1 MGIGKEI
8 QARFLSNFLN
18 VITITIIFIFLIL
31 YYSTNKDSYTEF
43 KILEIY
49 KETINPNCTKP
60 LENLK
65 ETLNKYG
72 FYNTFCGGESIDDLN
87 FAKYVLFIMFG
98 SFIVCNE
105 ISNQIMINVS
115 QKIDNISADGNDKTV
130 KNKKYNI
137 TAILLIFI
145 FLDFFTTTIKE
156 RFLAIYKIFDTTT
169 NKNKKKDMLTDILSS
184 FLSILMTITILFI
197 VINCG
202 IYLTYI
208 CYGLFISSSGR
219 LSYLAIILGL
229 PFLMSIAGVSLSAI
243 EKFTNIEEFDNDT
256 EEFDNDTEEFDDDIE
271 DFDDEDDVES
281 FENIIEGFK
290 EGAKNKKKKS
300 PLSGSSNKKNK
311 APLSSASSKKR
322 KSKSSRAK
330 RNKNKRKSI
339 KKGASKFVKCKDY
352 NYIWYILGFFVIP
365 IFVSIYIIFNFFFT
379 GLFKIFTIS
388 DSNNI
393 SKIKH
398 ILIISLILSA
408 GIFCWILFEKLL
420 NIYGIYYPKL
430 MY

>member
-156 RFLAIYKIFDTTT
+156 RFLALYKIFDTTP
-169 NKNKKKDMLTDILSS
+169 NKSKKKDMLTDILSS

-208 CYGLFISSSGR
+208 FYGLFISSSGR
-219 LSYLAIILGL
+219 LSYLAILLGL

-243 EKFTNIEEFDNDT
+243 EKFTNIEEFDNDI
-256 EEFDNDTEEFDDDIE
+256 EEFDDDIE
-271 DFDDEDDVES
+271 EFDDDIEEFDDEDEVES

-290 EGAKNKKKKS
+290 EGAKNKKKS

-393 SKIKH
+393 SKVKH

>member
-156 RFLAIYKIFDTTT
+156 RFLALYKIFDTTP
-169 NKNKKKDMLTDILSS
+169 NKSKKKDMLTDILSS

-208 CYGLFISSSGR
+208 FYGLFISSSGR
-219 LSYLAIILGL
+219 LSYLAILLGL

-243 EKFTNIEEFDNDT
+243 EKFTNIEEFDNDI
-256 EEFDNDTEEFDDDIE
+256 EEFDDDIE
-271 DFDDEDDVES
+271 EFDDDIEEFDDEDEVES

-393 SKIKH
+393 SKVKH

>member
-1 MGIGKEI
+1 
-8 QARFLSNFLN
+8 
-18 VITITIIFIFLIL
+18 
-31 YYSTNKDSYTEF
+31 
-43 KILEIY
+43 
-49 KETINPNCTKP
+49 
-60 LENLK
+60 
-65 ETLNKYG
+65 
-72 FYNTFCGGESIDDLN
+72 
-87 FAKYVLFIMFG
+87 
-98 SFIVCNE
+98 
-105 ISNQIMINVS
+105 
-115 QKIDNISADGNDKTV
+115 
-130 KNKKYNI
+130 
-137 TAILLIFI
+137 
-145 FLDFFTTTIKE
+145 
-156 RFLAIYKIFDTTT
+156 
-169 NKNKKKDMLTDILSS
+169 
-184 FLSILMTITILFI
+184 
-197 VINCG
+197 
-202 IYLTYI
+202 
-208 CYGLFISSSGR
+208 
-219 LSYLAIILGL
+219 
-229 PFLMSIAGVSLSAI
+229 MSIAGVSLSAI

-290 EGAKNKKKKS
+290 EGAKNKKK
-300 PLSGSSNKKNK
+300 NKKK
-311 APLSSASSKKR
+311 APLNSGSSKKR

-339 KKGASKFVKCKDY
+339 KKGASKFVKCNDY

>member
-156 RFLAIYKIFDTTT
+156 RFLALYKIFDTTP
-169 NKNKKKDMLTDILSS
+169 NKSKKKDMLTDILSS

-208 CYGLFISSSGR
+208 FYGLFISSSGR
-219 LSYLAIILGL
+219 LSYLAILLGL

-243 EKFTNIEEFDNDT
+243 EKFTNIEEFDNDI
-256 EEFDNDTEEFDDDIE
+256 EEFDDDIE
-271 DFDDEDDVES
+271 EFDDDIEEFDDEDEVES

-290 EGAKNKKKKS
+290 EGAKNKKKS

-352 NYIWYILGFFVIP
+352 NYIWYILGFFVIH

-393 SKIKH
+393 SKVKH